1 MLLHYN
7 VAFAVVADLIY
18 RYILFFI
25 IFNAF
30 HRHTE
35 STRKDFFIYLYF
47 PLIQVRLKVPL
58 NMFVEHTT
66 RVYVYTCMREYD
78 VNDDE
83 FFYYINR
90 NILSIIYVC
99 TLCVC
104 FSFFLYLFIY
114 FFATATNIKSLVCCI
129 YPDIIKS
136 FCSVC
141 CCCCC

>member
-1 MLLHYN
+1 ML
-7 VAFAVVADLIY
+7 
-18 RYILFFI
+18 FI
-25 IFNAF
+25 DTLRAQGRI
-30 HRHTE
+30 
-35 STRKDFFIYLYF
+35 FFIYLYF

-58 NMFVEHTT
+58 NMYVEHTM
-66 RVYVYTCMREYD
+66 RVYIYTCMREYD

-104 FSFFLYLFIY
+104 FVFFLYLFIY

-136 FCSVC
+136 FLLCELLLLLLGRNYASRKSIEGKNMKL
-141 CCCCC
+141 